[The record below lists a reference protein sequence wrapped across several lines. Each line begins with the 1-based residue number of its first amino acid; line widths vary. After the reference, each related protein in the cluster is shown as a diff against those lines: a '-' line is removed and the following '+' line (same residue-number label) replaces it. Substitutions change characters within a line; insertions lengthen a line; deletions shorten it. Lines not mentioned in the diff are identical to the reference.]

1 MIRSSLR
8 ILAALPLLIGI
19 ATLIGD
25 TTRSVFEG
33 RPLLLS
39 FGDFLAVNLP
49 DTLFALKAWFDATL
63 PENAWIAFE
72 QSILNLPGTPL
83 FLGIATLLF
92 FLGSQKAPRKT
103 LRS

>member
-1 MIRSSLR
+1 MFRVFLR
-8 ILAALPLLIGI
+8 ILAIVPLIIGI
-19 ATLIGD
+19 ITLIAD

-33 RPLLLS
+33 RALFLS

-49 DTLFALKAWFDATL
+49 NMLFALKAWFDAFL
-63 PENAWIAFE
+63 PANGWFAFE

-83 FLGIATLLF
+83 FLGLATMLY
-92 FLGSQKAPRKT
+92 FLGSQKPPRKT